1 MGSAVIMQQVWDDS
15 DGDTHRHQHACVCAF
30 MGEARGE
37 SERVQGRVLAKACQL
52 QELEWH

>member
-1 MGSAVIMQQVWDDS
+1 
-15 DGDTHRHQHACVCAF
+15 

-52 QELEWH
+52 QDNQACKEGEIDLKLGGR